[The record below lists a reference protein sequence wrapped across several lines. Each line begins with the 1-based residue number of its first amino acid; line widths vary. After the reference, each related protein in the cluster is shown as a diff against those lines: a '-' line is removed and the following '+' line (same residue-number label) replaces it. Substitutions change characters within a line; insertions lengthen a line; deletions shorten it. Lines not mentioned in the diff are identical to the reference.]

1 MRPVERLQ
9 EENKHLRRV
18 GKVTEE
24 EDASN
29 GVLGPDF
36 KNSPTLLIS
45 EVKELLD
52 RERAMDKD
60 RPIPIK
66 DPMSIPITAKTIEY
80 VEAFSRFR
88 DLQAVRGARQQLI
101 AHTKD
106 DGQEADPE
114 HSLSLTPFEIAQ
126 LANLSITDVEEAKQ
140 LIQTLGGKDD
150 DMLKQL
156 LDELETIRKF
166 QS

>member
-9 EENKHLRRV
+9 EENKHLRRI
-18 GKVTEE
+18 GKVTED
-24 EDASN
+24 EDASE
-29 GVLGPDF
+29 GRLGPDF

-45 EVKELLD
+45 EVKELLERERALD
-52 RERAMDKD
+52 RERS
-60 RPIPIK
+60 IPVK
-66 DPMSIPITAKTIEY
+66 DPMTIPISAKTIEY

-101 AHTKD
+101 NHTAD
-106 DGQEADPE
+106 DAAQQDRE
-114 HSLSLTPFEIAQ
+114 HSLMLTPFEIAQ
-126 LANLSITDVEEAKQ
+126 IANLSITDVEEAKT
-140 LIQTLGGKDD
+140 LIPTLGSKDD

>member
-1 MRPVERLQ
+1 MRPHERLQ

-18 GKVTEE
+18 GKITEE
-24 EDASN
+24 EDAN
-29 GVLGPDF
+29 AGKLGPDF
-36 KNSPTLLIS
+36 QNSPTLLIS
-45 EVKELLD
+45 EVKELLE

-66 DPMSIPITAKTIEY
+66 DPATIPITAKTIDY

-88 DLQAVRGARQQLI
+88 DLQAVRSARQQLI
-101 AHTKD
+101 NHTID
-106 DGQEADPE
+106 EAGSANQE
-114 HSLSLTPFEIAQ
+114 HSLGLSPFEVAQ
-126 LANLSITDVEEAKQ
+126 IANLSITDVEEAKT
-140 LIQTLGGKDD
+140 LISTLNNKDD

>member
-18 GKVTEE
+18 GKVMEE
-24 EDASN
+24 EDASL
-29 GVLGPDF
+29 GRLGPDF

-45 EVKELLD
+45 EVKELLE
-52 RERAMDKD
+52 RERAMDKE
-60 RPIPIK
+60 RPIPVK
-66 DPMSIPITAKTIEY
+66 DPLSIPITAKTIEY

-101 AHTKD
+101 THTVD
-106 DGQEADPE
+106 EGQQAGGE
-114 HSLSLTPFEIAQ
+114 HSLMLSPFEIAQ
-126 LANLSITDVEEAKQ
+126 IANLSITDVEEAKT
-140 LIQTLGGKDD
+140 LIPTLVTKDD